1 MFQVTWTF
9 EKSRNW
15 SKFSF
20 SRAMTKN
27 RSHLIH
33 FLVLIHFDHKKDV
46 NNDISATNWLLVIFI
61 DPSIDIEIT
70 LKIWDAFLCEGNKVL
85 IRWVLAIY
93 MYHEKRLMNAKDQG
107 QVMQILRYYKV
118 EQKVNLLYFSSNN
131 STYCHFRSL
140 MLFKTWLII
149 AWIHSHDDILM
160 AYERACW
167 KSMNTIHGRSS
178 FDNNVTKTY
187 CYWCFSFYPLYSELI
202 LLSFLSS
209 KFLPHN
215 KVIYSSYT

>member
-1 MFQVTWTF
+1 MGTGNLYVSWETAHECKRSRTSHANPAILQSWT
-9 EKSRNW
+9 KGTD
-15 SKFSF
+15 KFF
-20 SRAMTKN
+20 
-27 RSHLIH
+27 LI
-33 FLVLIHFDHKKDV
+33 
-46 NNDISATNWLLVIFI
+46 NPT
-61 DPSIDIEIT
+61 
-70 LKIWDAFLCEGNKVL
+70 
-85 IRWVLAIY
+85 
-93 MYHEKRLMNAKDQG
+93 
-107 QVMQILRYYKV
+107 
-118 EQKVNLLYFSSNN
+118 YFR
-131 STYCHFRSL
+131 FRSL

-178 FDNNVTKTY
+178 SDNDVTKTY

-215 KVIYSSYT
+215 KVIYSSYTWSCYFFMVWVILVPMYTGNEISFPE